1 MVGKIKRIRQKLHH
15 GAVKLENEHENRPR
29 LGNLEK
35 IAIQSIQ
42 LTKTDSKQPKTNTS
56 DSSINNNS
64 KVWTINK
71 AFSFPTGVFAGTK
84 ISPES
89 LVQTLK
95 VDEPSNVTANKQSA
109 GEQKGT
115 GEKKHQS
122 KKEKMKERRERWLNK
137 ISAIKLAREQQVA
150 QARRKATPVVGDMRP
165 LADAL
170 PELSQLLPSF
180 KTPGSAR
187 RKNKVSVKK
196 KPEPTDFT
204 QMKPAQKRKLLETE
218 ASHFNEAMKN
228 RAFKTNPLAAIGD
241 HLRKRLK
248 QEEEQS

>member
-1 MVGKIKRIRQKLHH
+1 MVGKIKRARQKLHH
-15 GAVKLENEHENRPR
+15 GAVKLENEPENKPM
-29 LGNLEK
+29 LGDLEK
-35 IAIQSIQ
+35 IQIKPIQ
-42 LTKTDSKQPKTNTS
+42 LIKTDSKETKLNTS
-56 DSSINNNS
+56 DSSINNKS
-64 KVWTINK
+64 K

-84 ISPES
+84 ISPEA
-89 LVQTLK
+89 LVQTSHWKGSLEVQMPVK
-95 VDEPSNVTANKQSA
+95 L
-109 GEQKGT
+109 GT

-170 PELSQLLPSF
+170 PELSQLLPPLKS
-180 KTPGSAR
+180 PASAQ
-187 RKNKVSVKK
+187 RKNKASVKK
-196 KPEPTDFT
+196 KPEPTNFS

-218 ASHFNEAMKN
+218 ASHFIEAIKN
-228 RAFKTNPLAAIGD
+228 PTFKTNPLAAIGE

-248 QEEEQS
+248 QEDEQS

>member
-15 GAVKLENEHENRPR
+15 GAVKLENEHENRPM

-42 LTKTDSKQPKTNTS
+42 LTKTDSRQPKTNTS
-56 DSSINNNS
+56 ESSISNS
-64 KVWTINK
+64 SK

-84 ISPES
+84 ISSDS

-95 VDEPSNVTANKQSA
+95 VDEPSNVIVSKQSA
-109 GEQKGT
+109 EQKGT
-115 GEKKHQS
+115 EEKKHQS

-137 ISAIKLAREQQVA
+137 ISGIKHAREQQVA

-180 KTPGSAR
+180 RTTAR
-187 RKNKVSVKK
+187 AQRKNKAPVKK
-196 KPEPTDFT
+196 KPEPTDFS

-218 ASHFNEAMKN
+218 ASYFNEAMKN
-228 RAFKTNPLAAIGD
+228 PAFKANPLAAIGD

-248 QEEEQS
+248 QEDEQS

>member
-15 GAVKLENEHENRPR
+15 GAVKLENEHENRSM

-35 IAIQSIQ
+35 IPIQSIQ
-42 LTKTDSKQPKTNTS
+42 LTKTDSRQTKTTIS
-56 DSSINNNS
+56 DSSISNS
-64 KVWTINK
+64 SK

-95 VDEPSNVTANKQSA
+95 VDEPSNVVVSKQSA

-150 QARRKATPVVGDMRP
+150 QVRRKATPVVGDMRP

-180 KTPGSAR
+180 KTSAR
-187 RKNKVSVKK
+187 AHRKNKALVKK
-196 KPEPTDFT
+196 KPEPTDFSK
-204 QMKPAQKRKLLETE
+204 MKPAQKRKLLETE
-218 ASHFNEAMKN
+218 ASYFNEARKN
-228 RAFKTNPLAAIGD
+228 PAFKTNPLAAIGD

-248 QEEEQS
+248 QEDEQSSSQL

>member
-1 MVGKIKRIRQKLHH
+1 MVGKIKRVRQKLHH
-15 GAVKLENEHENRPR
+15 GAVKLENEHQNRATPENTPI
-29 LGNLEK
+29 K
-35 IAIQSIQ
+35 PVQ
-42 LTKTDSKQPKTNTS
+42 LTQTDSQETKLSTS

-64 KVWTINK
+64 K
-71 AFSFPTGVFAGTK
+71 AFSFPSGVFAGTK
-84 ISPES
+84 ISKES

-95 VDEPSNVTANKQSA
+95 VDEASHVTNSKPSA
-109 GEQKGT
+109 GEHKGT
-115 GEKKHQS
+115 GEKKQQS

-170 PELSQLLPSF
+170 PELSLLLPSL
-180 KTPGSAR
+180 KTSVGAQR
-187 RKNKVSVKK
+187 RNKALVKK
-196 KPEPTDFT
+196 KPEPTNFSL
-204 QMKPAQKRKLLETE
+204 MKPAQKRKLLETE
-218 ASHFNEAMKN
+218 ASHFSEAMKN
-228 RAFKTNPLAAIGD
+228 PTFKTNLLASLGD

>member
-15 GAVKLENEHENRPR
+15 GAVKLGNEHENRPM

-42 LTKTDSKQPKTNTS
+42 LTKTDSRQPKTNTP
-56 DSSINNNS
+56 DSSISNS
-64 KVWTINK
+64 SK

-84 ISPES
+84 ISPDS

-95 VDEPSNVTANKQSA
+95 VDEPSNVIVSKQSA

-115 GEKKHQS
+115 EEKKHQS

-137 ISAIKLAREQQVA
+137 ISGIKLAREQQVA

-180 KTPGSAR
+180 RAQ
-187 RKNKVSVKK
+187 RKNKASVKK
-196 KPEPTDFT
+196 KPEPTDFS
-204 QMKPAQKRKLLETE
+204 QMKPAQKRKLLESE
-218 ASHFNEAMKN
+218 ASYFSEAMKN
-228 RAFKTNPLAAIGD
+228 PALKTNPLAAIGD

-248 QEEEQS
+248 QEDEQS

>member
-1 MVGKIKRIRQKLHH
+1 MVGKIKRARQKLHH
-15 GAVKLENEHENRPR
+15 GAVKLENEAENKPM
-29 LGNLEK
+29 LGGNLK
-35 IAIQSIQ
+35 TIQIKPIQ
-42 LTKTDSKQPKTNTS
+42 LIKTDSKETKLNAS
-56 DSSINNNS
+56 DSSINSNS
-64 KVWTINK
+64 K

-95 VDEPSNVTANKQSA
+95 VDEPNVTIS
-109 GEQKGT
+109 T
-115 GEKKHQS
+115 GEKKQQS

-170 PELSQLLPSF
+170 PELSQLLPPL
-180 KTPGSAR
+180 TQ
-187 RKNKVSVKK
+187 RKNKA
-196 KPEPTDFT
+196 
-204 QMKPAQKRKLLETE
+204 QMSNESLFLSGSSETE
-218 ASHFNEAMKN
+218 ASHFSEAMKN
-228 RAFKTNPLAAIGD
+228 LIFKTNPLAAIGE

-248 QEEEQS
+248 QEDEQS

>member
-1 MVGKIKRIRQKLHH
+1 MVGKIKRARQKLHH
-15 GAVKLENEHENRPR
+15 GAVKLENEPENKPM
-29 LGNLEK
+29 LGDLEK
-35 IAIQSIQ
+35 IQIKPIQ
-42 LTKTDSKQPKTNTS
+42 LIKTDSKETKLNTS
-56 DSSINNNS
+56 DSSINNKS
-64 KVWTINK
+64 K

-84 ISPES
+84 ISPEA

-95 VDEPSNVTANKQSA
+95 VDEPSNVTISKQSA
-109 GEQKGT
+109 ELKGT

-170 PELSQLLPSF
+170 PELSQLLPPLKS
-180 KTPGSAR
+180 PASAQ
-187 RKNKVSVKK
+187 RKNKASVKK
-196 KPEPTDFT
+196 KPEPTNFC

-218 ASHFNEAMKN
+218 ASHFSEAMKN
-228 RAFKTNPLAAIGD
+228 PTFKTNPLAAIGE

-248 QEEEQS
+248 QEDEQS

>member
-1 MVGKIKRIRQKLHH
+1 MVGKIKRARQKLHH
-15 GAVKLENEHENRPR
+15 GAVKLQNEHENKPM

-35 IAIQSIQ
+35 IQMKPIQ
-42 LTKTDSKQPKTNTS
+42 LTKIDSIESKLNIS

-64 KVWTINK
+64 K

-95 VDEPSNVTANKQSA
+95 VDEPSSVTINKQST

-115 GEKKHQS
+115 GEKKQQS

-165 LADAL
+165 LVDAL
-170 PELSQLLPSF
+170 PELSQLLPSL
-180 KTPGSAR
+180 KTSASTQ
-187 RKNKVSVKK
+187 RKNK
-196 KPEPTDFT
+196 
-204 QMKPAQKRKLLETE
+204 A
-218 ASHFNEAMKN
+218 
-228 RAFKTNPLAAIGD
+228 
-241 HLRKRLK
+241 
-248 QEEEQS
+248 

>member
-1 MVGKIKRIRQKLHH
+1 MVGKIKRARQKLHH
-15 GAVKLENEHENRPR
+15 GAVKLENEAENKPM
-29 LGNLEK
+29 LGGNLEK
-35 IAIQSIQ
+35 IQIKPIQ
-42 LTKTDSKQPKTNTS
+42 LIKTDSKETKLNTS
-56 DSSINNNS
+56 DSSINSNS
-64 KVWTINK
+64 K

-95 VDEPSNVTANKQSA
+95 VDEPKVTISIQSA

-115 GEKKHQS
+115 GEKKQQS
-122 KKEKMKERRERWLNK
+122 KKEKIKERRERWLNK

-170 PELSQLLPSF
+170 PELSQLLPPL
-180 KTPGSAR
+180 TQW
-187 RKNKVSVKK
+187 KNKASVKK
-196 KPEPTDFT
+196 KPEPTNFS
-204 QMKPAQKRKLLETE
+204 QMNPAQKRKLLETE
-218 ASHFNEAMKN
+218 ASHFSEAMKN
-228 RAFKTNPLAAIGD
+228 PIFKTNPLAAIGE

-248 QEEEQS
+248 QEDEQS

>member
-15 GAVKLENEHENRPR
+15 GAVKLGNEHENRPM

-35 IAIQSIQ
+35 IPIQSIQ
-42 LTKTDSKQPKTNTS
+42 LTKTDSRQPKTNTS
-56 DSSINNNS
+56 DSSISNS
-64 KVWTINK
+64 SK

-95 VDEPSNVTANKQSA
+95 VDEPSDVIVTKQSA

-122 KKEKMKERRERWLNK
+122 KKEKTKERRERWLNK
-137 ISAIKLAREQQVA
+137 ISTIKLAREQQVA

-170 PELSQLLPSF
+170 PELSQLF
-180 KTPGSAR
+180 KTSAR
-187 RKNKVSVKK
+187 ALRKNKALVKK
-196 KPEPTDFT
+196 KPEPTDFG
-204 QMKPAQKRKLLETE
+204 QMKQAQKRKLLETE
-218 ASHFNEAMKN
+218 ASHFSEAMKN
-228 RAFKTNPLAAIGD
+228 PAFMSNPLAAITD

-248 QEEEQS
+248 QEDEQI

>member
-1 MVGKIKRIRQKLHH
+1 MVGKIKRVRQKLHH
-15 GAVKLENEHENRPR
+15 GAVKLENEHQNRPTQ
-29 LGNLEK
+29 EK
-35 IAIQSIQ
+35 ILIKPVQ
-42 LTKTDSKQPKTNTS
+42 LTQTDSQETKLSTS

-64 KVWTINK
+64 K
-71 AFSFPTGVFAGTK
+71 AFSFPSGVFAGTK
-84 ISPES
+84 ISKES

-95 VDEPSNVTANKQSA
+95 VDEASHVTNSKPSA
-109 GEQKGT
+109 GEHKGT
-115 GEKKHQS
+115 GEKKQQS

-170 PELSQLLPSF
+170 PELSLLLPSL
-180 KTPGSAR
+180 KTPAGAQR
-187 RKNKVSVKK
+187 RNKALVKK
-196 KPEPTDFT
+196 KPEPTNFSL
-204 QMKPAQKRKLLETE
+204 MKPAQKRKLLETE
-218 ASHFNEAMKN
+218 ASHFSEAMKN
-228 RAFKTNPLAAIGD
+228 PAFKTNLLASLGD

>member
-15 GAVKLENEHENRPR
+15 GAVKLGNEHENRPV

-35 IAIQSIQ
+35 IAIQSLQ
-42 LTKTDSKQPKTNTS
+42 LTKTDSRQPKTNTS
-56 DSSINNNS
+56 DSSIGNS
-64 KVWTINK
+64 SK

-84 ISPES
+84 ISPDS

-95 VDEPSNVTANKQSA
+95 VDEPSNVIVNKQSA

-115 GEKKHQS
+115 ESVKHQS
-122 KKEKMKERRERWLNK
+122 KKEKIKERRERWLNK
-137 ISAIKLAREQQVA
+137 ISGIKLAREQQVA

-170 PELSQLLPSF
+170 PELSQLLPAF
-180 KTPGSAR
+180 RTTAR
-187 RKNKVSVKK
+187 AQRKNKAPVKK
-196 KPEPTDFT
+196 KPEPTDFSR
-204 QMKPAQKRKLLETE
+204 MKPAQKRKLLETE
-218 ASHFNEAMKN
+218 ASYFNEAMKN
-228 RAFKTNPLAAIGD
+228 PAFKINTLAAIGD

-248 QEEEQS
+248 QEDEQS